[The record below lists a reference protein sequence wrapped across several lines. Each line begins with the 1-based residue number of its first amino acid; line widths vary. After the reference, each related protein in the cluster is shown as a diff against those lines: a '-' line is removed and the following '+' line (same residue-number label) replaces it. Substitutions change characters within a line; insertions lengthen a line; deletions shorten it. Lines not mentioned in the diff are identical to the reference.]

1 VLGLDYAWFLI
12 GMSFASPATILPAF
26 AAHLGASNLAIG
38 AIPAVMT
45 LGWFLPSLFL
55 APHTEALPRK
65 LPFILR
71 YTVWE
76 RLSLPALAG
85 VAFLLAETAPRLSL
99 ALLLLLMLAMA
110 AVGGAL
116 MPAWMDIIGRAIP
129 TTLRGRFFGAA
140 SLVAS
145 IGGLLAGAATTYLLA
160 ALPEPQSYGFCF
172 LAGSA
177 CLAGSYLAL
186 AAAREPVAE
195 GARAPVPLATYLG
208 RIPALLRRDRNL
220 AWFLVA
226 RSAATVAAMAGGFY
240 TVHALRAFGTP
251 DWQVGVFTTL
261 YLAGQMA
268 GNLTLGWLADRA
280 GHRVVLALGVGALA
294 AGNVAALAATSAGP
308 FGVVFLLA
316 GVHQASIQLS
326 ARTILLEFT
335 DDPDERPT
343 YVGLA
348 NTALAPLAF
357 AAPLAAGLMADRLGL
372 PVVFVLSAAVGLAA
386 LALMLARVREPRR
399 AAPAPAR

>member
-1 VLGLDYAWFLI
+1 
-12 GMSFASPATILPAF
+12 MSFAAPATILPAF

-71 YTVWE
+71 YTIWE

-85 VAFLLAETAPRLSL
+85 VAFVLAEAAPRLSL
-99 ALLLLLMLAMA
+99 ALLLFLMLAMA
-110 AVGGAL
+110 GVGGAL
-116 MPAWMDIIGRAIP
+116 MPAWMDVIGRAIP

-140 SLVAS
+140 SLLAS
-145 IGGLLAGAATTYLLA
+145 AGGLLAGAATTYLLA
-160 ALPEPQSYGFCF
+160 AFPEPQSYGLCF

-186 AAAREPVAE
+186 AAAREPA
-195 GARAPVPLATYLG
+195 ADSLRAPVPLGTYLG

-220 AWFLVA
+220 VWFLVA
-226 RSAATVAAMAGGFY
+226 RGASTVGAMATGFY
-240 TVHALRAFGTP
+240 TVHALRAFGAP

-261 YLAGQMA
+261 FLAGQMA
-268 GNLTLGWLADRA
+268 ANLTLGWLADRA

-294 AGNVAALAATSAGP
+294 AANVAALATTAAGP
-308 FGVVFLLA
+308 FGVAFLLA
-316 GVHQASIQLS
+316 GVHHATISLS

-357 AAPLAAGLMADRLGL
+357 TAPLAAGLMADRLGL
-372 PVVFVLSAAVGLAA
+372 PVVFALSAAVSLVA
-386 LALMLARVREPRR
+386 LALLLARVREPRR
-399 AAPAPAR
+399 AVAAPAR